1 MRQCVFMFGGWV
13 TTTSSSSSSQ
23 FTDVVTGEEH
33 APELCWSDERCDK
46 TRDTREQQPDALRPA
61 PPTRT
66 HNRPV
71 LSPPDAVSMA
81 IILLFDIIYRTLSHI
96 SFLITEKL
104 LG

>member
-1 MRQCVFMFGGWV
+1 MFGGRV

-23 FTDVVTGEEH
+23 FTDVTGEEH
-33 APELCWSDERCDK
+33 APVFCWSEERCDK
-46 TRDTREQQPDALRPA
+46 TSDTREQQPDTLRPA

-66 HNRPV
+66 LNRPV

-81 IILLFDIIYRTLSHI
+81 IILLFDILYRTLIAHFRFNI
-96 SFLITEKL
+96 GKL